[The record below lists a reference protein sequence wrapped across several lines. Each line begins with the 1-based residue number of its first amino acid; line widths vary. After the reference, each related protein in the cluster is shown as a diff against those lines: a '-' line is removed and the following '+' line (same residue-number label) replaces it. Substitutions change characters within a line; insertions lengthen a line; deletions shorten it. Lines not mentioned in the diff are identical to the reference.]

1 MMGKPWSLHNKTICV
16 WQNCIDIVELIMSD
30 CCDRLSEDFKKL
42 ICLLDRIS
50 ITGASSHL

>member
-16 WQNCIDIVELIMSD
+16 WQNCIDIIELIMSD